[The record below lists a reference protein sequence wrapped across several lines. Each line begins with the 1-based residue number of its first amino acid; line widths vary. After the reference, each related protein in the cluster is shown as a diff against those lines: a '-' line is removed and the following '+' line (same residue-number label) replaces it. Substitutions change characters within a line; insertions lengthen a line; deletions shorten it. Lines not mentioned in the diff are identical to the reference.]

1 MKVPKT
7 LIILFSLIV
16 GVFLLYAVNV
26 LAGDV
31 PVKNPDAYFDNLTVG
46 YGLQETGD
54 SGGFDISGTRSL
66 AEVAGTVVLT
76 ALSLLGVI
84 FTSLVIYGGY
94 LWMTAQGKQ
103 DQVGKAKE
111 ILISAIIGL
120 FITLGAY
127 IITTLVFQAI
137 NGQS

>member
-1 MKVPKT
+1 MDYKKQV
-7 LIILFSLIV
+7 IR
-16 GVFLLYAVNV
+16 GV
-26 LAGDV
+26 
-31 PVKNPDAYFDNLTVG
+31 
-46 YGLQETGD
+46 
-54 SGGFDISGTRSL
+54 DISGTRSL

-103 DQVGKAKE
+103 DQVSKAKE